1 MDLPPGLAI
10 AVLASVLTA
19 VPVVWALATNRLVDQ
34 HGLVVR
40 ANRLSAGA
48 LMVYAL
54 AAPIAWVHTAG
65 WPDGWVDLLS
75 SRMVLGGLLGLP
87 ASIAALLLVAAL
99 LEITDQVVGDGARLR
114 LMLESLM
121 VASGLFIVAWTFLLA
136 PVKPGGHHALPG
148 ACVPVLVATILCSVV
163 LGLSAVLLVRAQL
176 RQGPLL
182 RHCVGAGLMAVGMT
196 TIAGGACYGAPL
208 VVVVAAAALPIGAAL
223 WFIGPPPPPRASD
236 AESVSP
242 SSGLAAGLAPVIT
255 ISFVV
260 VLGYSRGMGI
270 EPVTALVGIVNGL
283 FMVGRQYLAVVD
295 VRKANNRLADSES
308 HFRELAHTDPLT
320 GLANRRGLLRTMYL
334 DAAGGPPCVLLTLD
348 LDGFKNVNDM
358 RGHDAGDAVLIEVGQ
373 RLRLNLRPGDLPARL
388 GGDEF
393 AVLMWSRPGEAAKVA
408 QRLLAVLSRPYQHG
422 AADIFLSA
430 SIGLAGCGAADDIPT
445 LLRNADLAL
454 RAAKQRGKNRVELYD
469 EVYDKQLRRRTAIEH
484 ELRGAIDRQEL
495 SLAYQPVVALPS
507 TRPVGAEA
515 LIRWNHPELGP
526 VGPLEFIPIAEETGQ
541 IEALGAWV
549 LDQACR
555 QLSRWVQEGYDVWV
569 SVNISPREL
578 HSTKYVTGVKEVLR
592 KHRVPPSRLVLE
604 VTEHAVATDLDEF
617 RRTLAALR
625 ALGLRIAL
633 DDFGAGYSSLGQL
646 RQMPVDILKIDR
658 DLVIDAPSDHGPG
671 APMVDVAVR
680 LGQRLGLQVIAEGI
694 SEPHHRRLVE
704 ATGCPYG
711 QGQLFG
717 MGVPAEHLEA
727 RLASSANG
735 GLKALPAAPPKPL
748 PSAPSANAG
757 PAPTKTLPS
766 TPTGSGNSASP
777 AKSLP
782 LTQPIG
788 GLSSS
793 RVSEAS
799 GSSAGRHDTVVPTSG
814 SS

>member
-1 MDLPPGLAI
+1 M
-10 AVLASVLTA
+10 
-19 VPVVWALATNRLVDQ
+19 
-34 HGLVVR
+34 
-40 ANRLSAGA
+40 
-48 LMVYAL
+48 
-54 AAPIAWVHTAG
+54 
-65 WPDGWVDLLS
+65 
-75 SRMVLGGLLGLP
+75 
-87 ASIAALLLVAAL
+87 
-99 LEITDQVVGDGARLR
+99 
-114 LMLESLM
+114 
-121 VASGLFIVAWTFLLA
+121 
-136 PVKPGGHHALPG
+136 
-148 ACVPVLVATILCSVV
+148 
-163 LGLSAVLLVRAQL
+163 
-176 RQGPLL
+176 
-182 RHCVGAGLMAVGMT
+182 
-196 TIAGGACYGAPL
+196 
-208 VVVVAAAALPIGAAL
+208 
-223 WFIGPPPPPRASD
+223 
-236 AESVSP
+236 
-242 SSGLAAGLAPVIT
+242 IT

-592 KHRVPPSRLVLE
+592 RHRVPPSRLVLE

-735 GLKALPAAPPKPL
+735 G
-748 PSAPSANAG
+748 
-757 PAPTKTLPS
+757 
-766 TPTGSGNSASP
+766 
-777 AKSLP
+777 
-782 LTQPIG
+782 
-788 GLSSS
+788 
-793 RVSEAS
+793 
-799 GSSAGRHDTVVPTSG
+799 
-814 SS
+814 

>member
-1 MDLPPGLAI
+1 MDLPPGLAT

-19 VPVVWALATNRLVDQ
+19 VPAVWALAKNRLVDQ

-40 ANRLSAGA
+40 ANRLCAGA

-54 AAPIAWVHTAG
+54 AAPVAWLHTAG
-65 WPDGWVDLLS
+65 WQDGWDERIS

-99 LEITDQVVGDGARLR
+99 LEVTDQVVGDGARLR

-136 PVKPGGHHALPG
+136 PDKPGHHPLPG
-148 ACVPVLVATILCSVV
+148 SCVPVLVAAVLCCVV
-163 LGLSAVLLVRAQL
+163 LGLSTVLVVRTEPW
-176 RQGPLL
+176 RGPLL
-182 RHCVGAGLMAVGMT
+182 RHCAGAALLALGMT
-196 TIAGGACYGAPL
+196 GVAGGACYGAGMVVL
-208 VVVVAAAALPIGAAL
+208 VSAAAIPAGAGL
-223 WFIGPPPPPRASD
+223 WFIGPPPSARVSD

-242 SSGLAAGLAPVIT
+242 SSGLATGLAPVLA
-255 ISFVV
+255 ISLVAV
-260 VLGYSRGMGI
+260 DGYSRNTGI
-270 EPVTALVGIVNGL
+270 ELVTALIGILNGF
-283 FMVGRQYLAVVD
+283 FMVGRQYLAIVD
-295 VRKANNRLADSES
+295 VRRANNRLAESES

-358 RGHDAGDAVLIEVGQ
+358 RGHDVGDAVLIEVGQ
-373 RLRLNLRPGDLPARL
+373 RLRLNLRPGDLAARL

-393 AVLMWSRPGEAAKVA
+393 AVLMWSRPAEAAKVA

-484 ELRGAIDRQEL
+484 ELRGAIERQEL

-515 LIRWNHPELGP
+515 LIRWNHPEMGYI
-526 VGPLEFIPIAEETGQ
+526 GPLEFIPIAEETGQ
-541 IEALGAWV
+541 IEVIGAWV

-617 RRTLAALR
+617 RRTLASLR
-625 ALGLRIAL
+625 ALGVRIAL
-633 DDFGAGYSSLGQL
+633 DDFGAGYSSLRQL
-646 RQMPVDILKIDR
+646 RNMPVDILKIDR
-658 DLVIDAPSDHGPG
+658 DLVIDGPTDHLPG
-671 APMVDVAVR
+671 APMVDVVVR
-680 LGQRLGLQVIAEGI
+680 LGQRLGLQVIAEGM
-694 SEPHHRRLVE
+694 SEPQHRRLVE

-727 RLASSANG
+727 RLAASASG
-735 GLKALPAAPPKPL
+735 PPKALPAAP
-748 PSAPSANAG
+748 AR
-757 PAPTKTLPS
+757 PAPPAA
-766 TPTGSGNSASP
+766 GS
-777 AKSLP
+777 P
-782 LTQPIG
+782 LAPHGKLVQPLN
-788 GLSSS
+788 GLN
-793 RVSEAS
+793 
-799 GSSAGRHDTVVPTSG
+799 AGRHDTVVPTSG

>member
-10 AVLASVLTA
+10 AVLASVFTA
-19 VPVVWALATNRLVDQ
+19 VPAVWALATNRLVDQ

-40 ANRLSAGA
+40 ANRLCAGA

-54 AAPIAWVHTAG
+54 AAPIAWLHTAG
-65 WPDGWVDLLS
+65 WADGWADRMS

-121 VASGLFIVAWTFLLA
+121 VASGVFIVAWTFILA
-136 PVKPGGHHALPG
+136 PDKPGHHALPG
-148 ACVPVLVATILCSVV
+148 ACVPVLVAAVLCSVV
-163 LGLSAVLLVRAQL
+163 LGLSVVLVVRAHL
-176 RQGPLL
+176 RRGPLL
-182 RHCVGAGLMAVGMT
+182 RHCVGAGTIALGMT
-196 TIAGGACYGAPL
+196 VMAGGACYGNAL
-208 VVVVAAAALPIGAAL
+208 VLLAGAAALPVGVGL
-223 WFIGPPPPPRASD
+223 WFIGPPPPARAND

-242 SSGLAAGLAPVIT
+242 SSGLATGLAPVLA
-255 ISFVV
+255 ISIVAV
-260 VLGYSRGMGI
+260 DGYSRGSGI
-270 EPVTALVGIVNGL
+270 EMVTALVGIFNGF

-358 RGHDAGDAVLIEVGQ
+358 RGHDVGDAVLIEVGQ
-373 RLRLNLRPGDLPARL
+373 RLRLNLRPGDLAARL

-393 AVLMWSRPGEAAKVA
+393 AVLMWSRPAEAAKVA

-430 SIGLAGCGAADDIPT
+430 SIGLAGCGAQDDIPT

-495 SLAYQPVVALPS
+495 TLAYQPVVALPS

-515 LIRWNHPELGP
+515 LLRWTHPELGS

-555 QLSRWVQEGYDVWV
+555 QLSRWVKEGYDVWV

-578 HSTKYVTGVKEVLR
+578 HSTKYVTSVKEVLR
-592 KHRVPPSRLVLE
+592 RHGVAPARLVLE

-617 RRTLAALR
+617 RRTLSALR
-625 ALGLRIAL
+625 ALGVRIAL

-646 RQMPVDILKIDR
+646 RDMPVDILKIDR
-658 DLVIDAPSDHGPG
+658 LLVIDAPTDRGPG
-671 APMVDVAVR
+671 APMVDVVVR
-680 LGQRLGLQVIAEGI
+680 LGQRLGLQVIAEGM
-694 SEPHHRRLVE
+694 SEPQHRRLVE

-727 RLASSANG
+727 RLASSAAG
-735 GLKALPAAPPKPL
+735 GPLALPPAPPKTSPVAGAGGSTH
-748 PSAPSANAG
+748 PAPSG
-757 PAPTKTLPS
+757 P
-766 TPTGSGNSASP
+766 P
-777 AKSLP
+777 ATRTMPIAQP
-782 LTQPIG
+782 LN
-788 GLSSS
+788 GL
-793 RVSEAS
+793 ATT
-799 GSSAGRHDTVVPTSG
+799 RHDTAVPTSG
-814 SS
+814 SN